1 VINVYNFFHY
11 DTDYCQ
17 QSKLLSV
24 EMYMYDNCDIGWK
37 LLAGGMATYIET
49 STLPFISSFG
59 RNIMKGFATHGQ
71 GYACKEARM

>member
-1 VINVYNFFHY
+1 
-11 DTDYCQ
+11 
-17 QSKLLSV
+17 
-24 EMYMYDNCDIGWK
+24 MYDNCDIGWK